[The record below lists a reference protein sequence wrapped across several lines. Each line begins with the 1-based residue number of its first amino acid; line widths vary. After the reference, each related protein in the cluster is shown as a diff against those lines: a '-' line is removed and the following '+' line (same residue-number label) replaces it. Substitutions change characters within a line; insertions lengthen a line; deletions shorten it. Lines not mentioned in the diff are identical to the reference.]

1 MNLSEI
7 VLSEQQRDIVENTS
21 GNIVVSA
28 SAGTGKTRTMTAKI
42 IHELKNNCTH
52 KTVAAI
58 TFTIRAAQEIRDRL
72 AFDTSQCFVGT
83 NNSFAIE
90 EVIKPFMKD
99 VYGEECDTDIDTD
112 YANKDGRLNSL
123 TEGIQSIK
131 DYHTI
136 YSYYDNK
143 KNFVFDLAL
152 DIVKKSLACRLYLQ
166 AKYFGIYV
174 DEYQDC
180 DLDMHEFFMYLCD
193 ELHITTFIVGDDKQ
207 SIYRWRG
214 ANPESFKSVFQ
225 KLNFTHKVLTENHR
239 SDKQIQ
245 DYSNLL
251 FDETTPLVVNPQNSN
266 NIVWIVSTNDAW
278 ASKALLLL
286 DANMTSALLRSQN
299 EYSSKTGKYG
309 ASDGADLLTSNGM
322 EHIYI
327 PPTPIDNITT
337 SSAWLYFAIASYVL
351 ISTYSAYD
359 FYNEI
364 PAEAEPERIVIGK
377 IEQMLKKARQK
388 ANDSD
393 ATGFGQSVTAIADHL
408 GYATTADH
416 IEKLYNTVR
425 DSKYAVA
432 LNPIKPQHCT
442 LTLHSSKGLE
452 FEQVILFI
460 EDYAYYGNVGNEHIN
475 NHYVAC
481 TRAEKRLVVVDTQ
494 SQDANAARGKIIE
507 KIKAGG
513 FTSRTLI
520 TPILPEENNVKP

>member
-1 MNLSEI
+1 MNRSEV
-7 VLSEQQRDIVENTS
+7 VLSEQQRDIVENTF

-42 IHELKNNCTH
+42 LHELKNNNSH
-52 KTVAAI
+52 KTIAAI

-72 AFDTSQCFVGT
+72 VFDASQCFIGT

-99 VYGEECDTDIDTD
+99 VYGTEYDIDMDTD
-112 YANKDGRLNSL
+112 YANKDERINELSD
-123 TEGIQSIK
+123 GIQKIR
-131 DYHTI
+131 DHHTI
-136 YSYYDNK
+136 YAYFDNK

-152 DIVKKSLACRLYLQ
+152 NIVKNSFACRLYLQ

-180 DLDMHEFFMYLCD
+180 DLDMHEFFVHLCNV
-193 ELHITTFIVGDDKQ
+193 LHITTFIVGDDKQ
-207 SIYRWRG
+207 SIHRWRG
-214 ANPESFKSVFQ
+214 ANPESFMSVFQ
-225 KLNFTHKVLTENHR
+225 NPNFTHKILTENHR

-251 FDETTPLVVNPQNSN
+251 FDETAPLVVNPQNN
-266 NIVWIVSTNDAW
+266 ENIIRIVSTNDGW
-278 ASKALLLL
+278 VSKAIPLL
-286 DANMTSALLRSQN
+286 DANMTSALLRNQR
-299 EYSSKTGKYG
+299 EYSPKTGKHG
-309 ASDGADLLTSNGM
+309 ASNGADLLTTNGM

-327 PPTPIDNITT
+327 PPTPIDDITT
-337 SSAWLYFAIASYVL
+337 NSAWLYVALASYVL

-364 PAEAEPERIVIGK
+364 PVEADLEKVAVGK
-377 IEQMLKKARQK
+377 IEQMLNTAKQK
-388 ANDSD
+388 ASEDDVN
-393 ATGFGQSVTAIADHL
+393 GFSQSVTAIADYL
-408 GYATTADH
+408 GYVTTADH
-416 IEKLYNTVR
+416 IGKLYDTVR

-460 EDYAYYGNVGNEHIN
+460 EDYAFCGNVGNDHIN

-481 TRAEKRLVVVDTQ
+481 TRAEKRLIIVDTQ
-494 SQDANAARGKIIE
+494 SQDANAARSMIIE
-507 KIKAGG
+507 KIKAAG

-520 TPILPEENNVKP
+520 TPILPKESAS